1 MELTGLVF
9 FISCHHTMELQTI
22 VVGPF
27 AVNCYLFWDETTLDG
42 VIIDPGAEAEMI
54 ISAVDQIGFK
64 PGAVLL
70 THGHGDHLAGVADVK
85 KHFDIPLYVGRG
97 EEELL
102 ANPSANVSAFFDEP
116 IISPPADE
124 LVEDEQVILLGSVQ
138 LRVLAT
144 PGHSP
149 AGVCYLH
156 ERDGVL
162 FCGDTLFAGSIG
174 RTDFPGCSLETLL
187 DSIQRK
193 IMPLPENVICFPGHG
208 LQTTVGAEKNGNPF
222 LRGSNFA

>member
-1 MELTGLVF
+1 
-9 FISCHHTMELQTI
+9 MELQSI

-27 AVNCYLFWDETTLDG
+27 AVNCYLFWDQTTMDG
-42 VIIDPGAEAEMI
+42 VIIDPGAEAENI
-54 ISAVDQIGFK
+54 ISAVTRAGVS
-64 PGAVLL
+64 PRAVLL
-70 THGHGDHLAGVADVK
+70 THGHGDHIAGVADVK
-85 KHFDIPLYVGRG
+85 KHYAIPLYVGRG

-102 ANPSANVSAFFDEP
+102 ANPSANVSAFFDDP
-116 IISPPADE
+116 IVAPPADV
-124 LVEDEQVILLGSVQ
+124 LLDDEQMIRLGSVH

-174 RTDFPGCSLETLL
+174 RTDFPGCSLEMLL
-187 DSIQRK
+187 ESIQRK
-193 IMPLPENVICFPGHG
+193 IMPLPENVLCFPGHG
-208 LQTTVGAEKNGNPF
+208 PRTTVGAEKNGNPF
-222 LRGSNFA
+222 LRGSNFV